1 MNNVHSNIMN
11 NSLTEQEEEMSGWDG
26 AEGGVS
32 NPQSSQS
39 ESVQAKDF
47 QFDDGRQEDILGPK
61 FKSLR
66 HLRQVNKCLLCYKHQ
81 ILFKNMD
88 SAISD

>member
-1 MNNVHSNIMN
+1 MKNVHSNIMY
-11 NSLTEQEEEMSGWDG
+11 NSLSEQEEEMSGWDG
-26 AEGGVS
+26 AEGGGS
-32 NPQSSQS
+32 NPQPSQS

-47 QFDDGRQEDILGPK
+47 QFDDGRQEDLLGPK

-81 ILFKNMD
+81 ILLKN
-88 SAISD
+88 I

>member
-1 MNNVHSNIMN
+1 MY

-26 AEGGVS
+26 AEGGRS
-32 NPQSSQS
+32 NPQPSQS
-39 ESVQAKDF
+39 ESEQAKDF
-47 QFDDGRQEDILGPK
+47 QFDDGRQEDLLGPK

-81 ILFKNMD
+81 ILFK
-88 SAISD
+88 IYKSDYAVSD